1 MRTIPVLLP
10 DDLHKEFR
18 SKLFQDD
25 RTSKEFF
32 LTAVRVY
39 VEGDPAGPKKEDEEP
54 KNPDPP
60 IKVHNV
66 TDVIEPEAEDKKP
79 KEKTGHEKKQKTR
92 RNQPGGKGKNGGE
105 ETPGVSGEKK
115 GGQSPDP
122 GPRRKRGLFPWT
134 R

>member
-1 MRTIPVLLP
+1 MKTIPVLLP

-39 VEGDPAGPKKEDEEP
+39 VQGDQAGPKKEDEKP
-54 KNPDPP
+54 PNPDPP
-60 IKVHNV
+60 RKVHHVN
-66 TDVIEPEAEDKKP
+66 DPIEPETEDKKP
-79 KEKTGHEKKQKTR
+79 KEKIENGKKQTTR
-92 RNQPGGKGKNGGE
+92 RNQPRGKDKNADKG
-105 ETPGVSGEKK
+105 TPGVSGEKK
-115 GGQSPDP
+115 GGGPTNP
-122 GPRRKRGLFPWT
+122 EPRRKRGVWPWP